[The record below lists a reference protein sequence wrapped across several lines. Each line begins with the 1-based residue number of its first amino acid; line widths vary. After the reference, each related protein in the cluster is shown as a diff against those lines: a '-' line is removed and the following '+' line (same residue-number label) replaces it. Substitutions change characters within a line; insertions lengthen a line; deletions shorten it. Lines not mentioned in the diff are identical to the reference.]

1 MMSKSNTFSY
11 RLKVPAMANVQ
22 MGKIVNGNGQNLA
35 QSRAKNNA
43 VAAGA
48 ATLGQWCDDEKGM
61 FSLEFV

>member
-1 MMSKSNTFSY
+1 MTSKSNTFSY

-35 QSRAKNNA
+35 QSKVKNNA

-48 ATLGQWCDDEKGM
+48 ATLG
-61 FSLEFV
+61 